1 MLTLI
6 FDPKENIFHP
16 ITLLFL
22 ISVLLPGPSYL
33 EKIMWKLNDQE
44 LVTVLPKEIEKVW
57 SFHRNRKW
65 KVVTLGQTNDLS
77 VICHVLRV
85 LVPFL
90 QFKKREKHPW
100 RKVTYLVSVW
110 MAAKFFLCCLF
121 PCNSETVKAA
131 TLAFCSIQ

>member
-1 MLTLI
+1 MLTFNFWSERKYISSNNTFILNQCAATRPFVFGKNCLEIKWSGTSNSTARRNLKGLI
-6 FDPKENIFHP
+6 I
-16 ITLLFL
+16 
-22 ISVLLPGPSYL
+22 Y
-33 EKIMWKLNDQE
+33 
-44 LVTVLPKEIEKVW
+44 
-57 SFHRNRKW
+57 RNRKS
-65 KVVTLGQTNDLS
+65 VATLGQTNDLS
-77 VICHVLRV
+77 VICHVLGV

-131 TLAFCSIQ
+131 TLAFYSIQ